1 MGLIGGGELAE
12 DLPDDGEAFEGGGEA
27 AEGRWKF
34 DLFDLRRSWRA
45 KMVGVRVR
53 GKEEGIEG

>member
-12 DLPDDGEAFEGGGEA
+12 DLPDGGEAFEGGGA
-27 AEGRWKF
+27 AAGRWNF
-34 DLFDLRRSWRA
+34 DLFDLRRIWRA
-45 KMVGVRVR
+45 KTMGFRVR